1 MNVAT
6 LDLGTN
12 TILLLIATRD
22 PSGVV
27 RAVHEEMRIVRLGDG
42 VDKTRKFAD
51 AAIERTLAAIEE
63 FAAIARRFD
72 VRETRAV
79 GTSAMRDAAGA
90 EPIIAAIKRE
100 FGAEIAVISGERE
113 ASLTFQGALSGMTLE
128 EEGRETAVLVF
139 DIGGGSTE
147 IVIGHHGKVH
157 YARSYDLGSVRLTER
172 HVADD
177 PPSAETLAT
186 LRAAIAAE
194 LDFSDAAFDAVR
206 GRCPVGIDGN
216 ERGDGAGDRA
226 METYDGAKVHG
237 ALFSREALAATI
249 AKLAAVDGET
259 RGKIPGLSPKRAD
272 VILAGALLVEAILD
286 GLGAREMRVSDRGVR
301 WGLAEEALSA

>member
-27 RAVHEEMRIVRLGDG
+27 RAVHEEMRIVRLGEG
-42 VDKTRKFAD
+42 VDKTRRFAET
-51 AAIERTLAAIEE
+51 AIARTLAAIEE
-63 FAAIARRFD
+63 FAVIARRFD

-79 GTSAMRDAAGA
+79 GTSAMRDAAGG
-90 EPIIAAIKRE
+90 EPIVAAIKRE
-100 FGAEIAVISGERE
+100 FGADIAVISGERE
-113 ASLTFQGALSGMTLE
+113 ASLTFQGALSGMSLAE
-128 EEGRETAVLVF
+128 DGPVLVF

-147 IVIGHHGKVH
+147 IVIGHGGKVH

-172 HVADD
+172 HVHDD

-206 GRCPVGIDGN
+206 GRCPVGI
-216 ERGDGAGDRA
+216 AGTVTTLVAVDRA
-226 METYDGAKVHG
+226 MEVYDGAKVHG
-237 ALFSREALAATI
+237 AHFSREALAATL
-249 AKLAAVDGET
+249 AQLAAVDCET

-272 VILAGALLVEAILD
+272 VIVAGALLVEAILD
-286 GLGAREMRVSDRGVR
+286 GLGATEMRVSDRGVR